1 MNFPKQVFFKIID
14 SATKQSV
21 EKIAVSLV
29 LYAHRKNDYYIGPKL
44 TNKEGIVSFDRNE
57 CIKGIESS
65 RKFYLM
71 DYSSTLEEC
80 LPKVSIKIKPRKE
93 LEFAVKNMR
102 SLRDIYQQ
110 YWDCSEEYLKSLEF
124 ADNSKYVSKIYDF
137 SESDLWQNKVLEI
150 EIEPV

>member
-14 SATKQSV
+14 SATKQSA
-21 EKIAVSLV
+21 EKIAVSLI

-80 LPKVSIKIKPRKE
+80 LPKVSIKIKP
-93 LEFAVKNMR
+93 
-102 SLRDIYQQ
+102 
-110 YWDCSEEYLKSLEF
+110 
-124 ADNSKYVSKIYDF
+124 
-137 SESDLWQNKVLEI
+137 
-150 EIEPV
+150 